1 MLFHGYIFLSFTFL
15 FQSGI
20 SNQAAYQDCSC
31 YKIENHSSHCHCQ
44 GDTVKRIPENFDAN
58 MKKLTLANVSIKSI
72 TVDDLHKYKLL
83 QEFSLV
89 GSNYLT
95 HVDANAFSVSKFLRR
110 LRINDCPNL
119 RKIDS
124 QIILCNISCI
134 LSINLKNNALEEVPK
149 LTHGFAF
156 SHWQSLPSIELSFN
170 NIKIIDAERLSNLSL
185 ITLDLSYN
193 KIDHVAG
200 DAFKNSRVNILKL
213 NNNPIIHF
221 SAQTFALM
229 KELKQL
235 DLSNTMLKSLPSDGF
250 ETVQV
255 INLERIPSLKQLP
268 SIFSFPNL
276 RIAKFTYAH
285 HCCPFQKASISKRSK
300 SITIYNSSWGSQ
312 SKFQETPNSTKGPK
326 KTRKIIKW
334 FKQPAYMNICIGE
347 ELLNT
352 LEMIECSPN
361 PDALNPCE
369 DVAGTMLVRIF
380 IWIVGLGTI
389 FANFFVLLWFF
400 THRGGLYVGVTTFF
414 MTNLAI
420 ADLCMGIYLVIL
432 AVQDAKTAGSYYN
445 SAVDW
450 QTGSGCKM
458 AGFFTVFSSELSVVT
473 MVLISL
479 EIWYNT
485 RSSFYGFK
493 FQLKAAFGAELFA
506 WCIAVIFATLP
517 IFNVNTYAATSI
529 CLPVKSDTLPE
540 KIYLIA
546 LLTFNAVAF
555 FYITFNYIHTYLMV
569 SGVGWPK
576 LHTQDWKMARKLAIL
591 IATNFLCWAPVIL
604 FGLSAAFG
612 CSLISISQMKY
623 LLVLVYPI
631 NSMANPFLY
640 AFSTGHGRRW
650 SELRRTF
657 HHRCVGK
664 QKRRLGSRS
673 SDSTTSTLS
682 QAQVLKEFG
691 KNPKHNKHSIHCF
704 LAFFMA
710 DATSDKSQMDNVQ
723 TTMLGFS
730 LPSSFEDGDFKRWL
744 LHFEA
749 DAKFSARHLAKFIYS
764 QTTQRNHACGVGNE
778 SENENSDHDDEA
790 CICAIPNS
798 KRQSQHLDLPSCA
811 ETYQNIV
818 SSFKN
823 IFRTTPGLTGVIEH
837 QIWTVGSPIKV
848 PPRRVPEAFRADVE
862 KQLQEMLK
870 QCIIEP
876 SNSPWMAPA
885 LCTPKKSGEVRI
897 CVDYRELNKK
907 TRKDAYPLSLPDDI
921 FDK

>member
-1 MLFHGYIFLSFTFL
+1 MRFTSNINFITVSLIRSCHGVVVAYLFIN
-15 FQSGI
+15 GI
-20 SNQAAYQDCSC
+20 SNQAAYEDCSC

-58 MKKLTLANVSIKSI
+58 LKKLTLANVSIKSI

-95 HVDANAFSVSKFLRR
+95 QVDANAFSIFKFLRR

-119 RKIDS
+119 RKIDN

-221 SAQTFALM
+221 SAQTFSLM

-235 DLSNTMLKSLPSDGF
+235 DLSNTLLKSLPSDGF

-285 HCCPFQKASISKRSK
+285 HCCPFQIVKREIYKDNVFKFSKHPIKLLRSSSSSVQKASISKRSK
-300 SITIYNSSWGSQ
+300 SVTIYNSSWGSQ

-326 KTRKIIKW
+326 RTRKIIKW

-420 ADLCMGIYLVIL
+420 ADL
-432 AVQDAKTAGSYYN
+432 S
-445 SAVDW
+445 VDW

-458 AGFFTVFSSELSVVT
+458 AGFFTVFSSELSVMT

-529 CLPVKSDTLPE
+529 CLPVKSDTLTE

-591 IATNFLCWAPVIL
+591 IATNFLCWAP
-604 FGLSAAFG
+604 
-612 CSLISISQMKY
+612 MKY

-704 LAFFMA
+704 L
-710 DATSDKSQMDNVQ
+710 
-723 TTMLGFS
+723 
-730 LPSSFEDGDFKRWL
+730 
-744 LHFEA
+744 
-749 DAKFSARHLAKFIYS
+749 
-764 QTTQRNHACGVGNE
+764 
-778 SENENSDHDDEA
+778 
-790 CICAIPNS
+790 
-798 KRQSQHLDLPSCA
+798 
-811 ETYQNIV
+811 
-818 SSFKN
+818 
-823 IFRTTPGLTGVIEH
+823 
-837 QIWTVGSPIKV
+837 
-848 PPRRVPEAFRADVE
+848 
-862 KQLQEMLK
+862 
-870 QCIIEP
+870 
-876 SNSPWMAPA
+876 
-885 LCTPKKSGEVRI
+885 
-897 CVDYRELNKK
+897 
-907 TRKDAYPLSLPDDI
+907 
-921 FDK
+921 

>member
-83 QEFSLV
+83 QEL
-89 GSNYLT
+89 
-95 HVDANAFSVSKFLRR
+95 
-110 LRINDCPNL
+110 
-119 RKIDS
+119 
-124 QIILCNISCI
+124 
-134 LSINLKNNALEEVPK
+134 NLKNNALEEVPK

>member
-1 MLFHGYIFLSFTFL
+1 MLFHGYIFLSFAFL

-20 SNQAAYQDCSC
+20 SNQAAYEDCSC

-58 MKKLTLANVSIKSI
+58 LKKLTLANVSIKSI

-95 HVDANAFSVSKFLRR
+95 HVDANAFSIFKFLRR

-119 RKIDS
+119 RKIDN

-185 ITLDLSYN
+185 ITLDLS
-193 KIDHVAG
+193 
-200 DAFKNSRVNILKL
+200 
-213 NNNPIIHF
+213 
-221 SAQTFALM
+221 
-229 KELKQL
+229 
-235 DLSNTMLKSLPSDGF
+235 NTLLKSLPSDGF

-285 HCCPFQKASISKRSK
+285 HCCPFQIVKREIYKDNVFKFSKHPIKLLRSSSSSVQKASISKRSK
-300 SITIYNSSWGSQ
+300 SVTIYNSSWGSQ

-326 KTRKIIKW
+326 RTRKIIKW

-458 AGFFTVFSSELSVVT
+458 AGFFTVFSSELSVMT

-529 CLPVKSDTLPE
+529 CLPVKSDTLTE

-704 LAFFMA
+704 L
-710 DATSDKSQMDNVQ
+710 
-723 TTMLGFS
+723 
-730 LPSSFEDGDFKRWL
+730 
-744 LHFEA
+744 
-749 DAKFSARHLAKFIYS
+749 
-764 QTTQRNHACGVGNE
+764 
-778 SENENSDHDDEA
+778 
-790 CICAIPNS
+790 
-798 KRQSQHLDLPSCA
+798 
-811 ETYQNIV
+811 
-818 SSFKN
+818 
-823 IFRTTPGLTGVIEH
+823 
-837 QIWTVGSPIKV
+837 
-848 PPRRVPEAFRADVE
+848 
-862 KQLQEMLK
+862 
-870 QCIIEP
+870 
-876 SNSPWMAPA
+876 
-885 LCTPKKSGEVRI
+885 
-897 CVDYRELNKK
+897 
-907 TRKDAYPLSLPDDI
+907 
-921 FDK
+921 

>member
-1 MLFHGYIFLSFTFL
+1 MLFHGYIFLSFAFL

-44 GDTVKRIPENFDAN
+44 GDTVKRIPENLDAN
-58 MKKLTLANVSIKSI
+58 MKKLLANHFHNYTELRISLKINCRTLANVSIKSI

-83 QEFSLV
+83 QEL
-89 GSNYLT
+89 
-95 HVDANAFSVSKFLRR
+95 
-110 LRINDCPNL
+110 
-119 RKIDS
+119 
-124 QIILCNISCI
+124 
-134 LSINLKNNALEEVPK
+134 NLKNNALEEVPK

-200 DAFKNSRVNILKL
+200 DAFKNSRVNILYD
-213 NNNPIIHF
+213 NEMHF
-221 SAQTFALM
+221 YQR
-229 KELKQL
+229 Q

-432 AVQDAKTAGSYYN
+432 AVQDAKTSGSYYN

-591 IATNFLCWAPVIL
+591 IATNFLCWAPVIF

-704 LAFFMA
+704 L
-710 DATSDKSQMDNVQ
+710 
-723 TTMLGFS
+723 
-730 LPSSFEDGDFKRWL
+730 
-744 LHFEA
+744 
-749 DAKFSARHLAKFIYS
+749 
-764 QTTQRNHACGVGNE
+764 
-778 SENENSDHDDEA
+778 
-790 CICAIPNS
+790 
-798 KRQSQHLDLPSCA
+798 
-811 ETYQNIV
+811 
-818 SSFKN
+818 
-823 IFRTTPGLTGVIEH
+823 
-837 QIWTVGSPIKV
+837 
-848 PPRRVPEAFRADVE
+848 
-862 KQLQEMLK
+862 
-870 QCIIEP
+870 
-876 SNSPWMAPA
+876 
-885 LCTPKKSGEVRI
+885 
-897 CVDYRELNKK
+897 
-907 TRKDAYPLSLPDDI
+907 
-921 FDK
+921 

>member
-1 MLFHGYIFLSFTFL
+1 MLFHGYIFLSFAFL

-44 GDTVKRIPENFDAN
+44 GDTVKRIPENLDAN
-58 MKKLTLANVSIKSI
+58 MKKLLANHFHNYIELRISLKINCRTLANVSIKSI

-83 QEFSLV
+83 QEL
-89 GSNYLT
+89 
-95 HVDANAFSVSKFLRR
+95 
-110 LRINDCPNL
+110 
-119 RKIDS
+119 
-124 QIILCNISCI
+124 
-134 LSINLKNNALEEVPK
+134 NLKNNALEEVPK

-285 HCCPFQKASISKRSK
+285 HCCPFQIVKREIYKDNVFKFSKHPIKLLRSSSSSVQKASISKRSK

-432 AVQDAKTAGSYYN
+432 AVQDAKTSGSYYN

-704 LAFFMA
+704 L
-710 DATSDKSQMDNVQ
+710 
-723 TTMLGFS
+723 
-730 LPSSFEDGDFKRWL
+730 
-744 LHFEA
+744 
-749 DAKFSARHLAKFIYS
+749 
-764 QTTQRNHACGVGNE
+764 
-778 SENENSDHDDEA
+778 
-790 CICAIPNS
+790 
-798 KRQSQHLDLPSCA
+798 
-811 ETYQNIV
+811 
-818 SSFKN
+818 
-823 IFRTTPGLTGVIEH
+823 
-837 QIWTVGSPIKV
+837 
-848 PPRRVPEAFRADVE
+848 
-862 KQLQEMLK
+862 
-870 QCIIEP
+870 
-876 SNSPWMAPA
+876 
-885 LCTPKKSGEVRI
+885 
-897 CVDYRELNKK
+897 
-907 TRKDAYPLSLPDDI
+907 
-921 FDK
+921 

>member
-1 MLFHGYIFLSFTFL
+1 MQCFISFFFISPRANTMLFHGYIFLSFAFL

-44 GDTVKRIPENFDAN
+44 GDTVKRIPENLDAN

-83 QEFSLV
+83 QEL
-89 GSNYLT
+89 
-95 HVDANAFSVSKFLRR
+95 
-110 LRINDCPNL
+110 
-119 RKIDS
+119 
-124 QIILCNISCI
+124 
-134 LSINLKNNALEEVPK
+134 NLKNNALEEVPK

-200 DAFKNSRVNILKL
+200 DAFKNSRVNI
-213 NNNPIIHF
+213 
-221 SAQTFALM
+221 
-229 KELKQL
+229 L

-432 AVQDAKTAGSYYN
+432 AVQDAKTSGSYYN

-704 LAFFMA
+704 L
-710 DATSDKSQMDNVQ
+710 
-723 TTMLGFS
+723 
-730 LPSSFEDGDFKRWL
+730 
-744 LHFEA
+744 
-749 DAKFSARHLAKFIYS
+749 
-764 QTTQRNHACGVGNE
+764 
-778 SENENSDHDDEA
+778 
-790 CICAIPNS
+790 
-798 KRQSQHLDLPSCA
+798 
-811 ETYQNIV
+811 
-818 SSFKN
+818 
-823 IFRTTPGLTGVIEH
+823 
-837 QIWTVGSPIKV
+837 
-848 PPRRVPEAFRADVE
+848 
-862 KQLQEMLK
+862 
-870 QCIIEP
+870 
-876 SNSPWMAPA
+876 
-885 LCTPKKSGEVRI
+885 
-897 CVDYRELNKK
+897 
-907 TRKDAYPLSLPDDI
+907 
-921 FDK
+921 

>member
-1 MLFHGYIFLSFTFL
+1 MLFHGYIFLSFAFL

-20 SNQAAYQDCSC
+20 SNQAAYEDCSC

-58 MKKLTLANVSIKSI
+58 LKKLTLANVSIKSI

-83 QEFSLV
+83 QEL
-89 GSNYLT
+89 
-95 HVDANAFSVSKFLRR
+95 
-110 LRINDCPNL
+110 
-119 RKIDS
+119 
-124 QIILCNISCI
+124 
-134 LSINLKNNALEEVPK
+134 NLKNNALEEVPK

-200 DAFKNSRVNILKL
+200 DAFKNSRVNIL
-213 NNNPIIHF
+213 
-221 SAQTFALM
+221 
-229 KELKQL
+229 
-235 DLSNTMLKSLPSDGF
+235 DLSNTLLKSLPSDGF

-300 SITIYNSSWGSQ
+300 SVTIYNSSWGSQ

-326 KTRKIIKW
+326 RTRKIIKW

-458 AGFFTVFSSELSVVT
+458 AGFFTVFSSELSVMT

-529 CLPVKSDTLPE
+529 CLPVKSDTLTE

-704 LAFFMA
+704 L
-710 DATSDKSQMDNVQ
+710 
-723 TTMLGFS
+723 
-730 LPSSFEDGDFKRWL
+730 
-744 LHFEA
+744 
-749 DAKFSARHLAKFIYS
+749 
-764 QTTQRNHACGVGNE
+764 
-778 SENENSDHDDEA
+778 
-790 CICAIPNS
+790 
-798 KRQSQHLDLPSCA
+798 
-811 ETYQNIV
+811 
-818 SSFKN
+818 
-823 IFRTTPGLTGVIEH
+823 
-837 QIWTVGSPIKV
+837 
-848 PPRRVPEAFRADVE
+848 
-862 KQLQEMLK
+862 
-870 QCIIEP
+870 
-876 SNSPWMAPA
+876 
-885 LCTPKKSGEVRI
+885 
-897 CVDYRELNKK
+897 
-907 TRKDAYPLSLPDDI
+907 
-921 FDK
+921 

>member
-1 MLFHGYIFLSFTFL
+1 MLFHGYIFLSFAFL

-44 GDTVKRIPENFDAN
+44 GDTVKRIPENLDAN
-58 MKKLTLANVSIKSI
+58 MKKLLANHFHNYIELRISLKINCRTLANVSIKSI

-95 HVDANAFSVSKFLRR
+95 HVDANAFSVFKFLRR

-185 ITLDLSYN
+185 ITLDLS
-193 KIDHVAG
+193 
-200 DAFKNSRVNILKL
+200 
-213 NNNPIIHF
+213 
-221 SAQTFALM
+221 
-229 KELKQL
+229 
-235 DLSNTMLKSLPSDGF
+235 NTMLKSLPSDGF

-285 HCCPFQKASISKRSK
+285 HCCPFQIVKREIYKDNVFKFSKHPIKLLRSSSSSVQKASISKRSK

-432 AVQDAKTAGSYYN
+432 AVQDAKTSGSYYN

-704 LAFFMA
+704 L
-710 DATSDKSQMDNVQ
+710 
-723 TTMLGFS
+723 
-730 LPSSFEDGDFKRWL
+730 
-744 LHFEA
+744 
-749 DAKFSARHLAKFIYS
+749 
-764 QTTQRNHACGVGNE
+764 
-778 SENENSDHDDEA
+778 
-790 CICAIPNS
+790 
-798 KRQSQHLDLPSCA
+798 
-811 ETYQNIV
+811 
-818 SSFKN
+818 
-823 IFRTTPGLTGVIEH
+823 
-837 QIWTVGSPIKV
+837 
-848 PPRRVPEAFRADVE
+848 
-862 KQLQEMLK
+862 
-870 QCIIEP
+870 
-876 SNSPWMAPA
+876 
-885 LCTPKKSGEVRI
+885 
-897 CVDYRELNKK
+897 
-907 TRKDAYPLSLPDDI
+907 
-921 FDK
+921 

>member
-1 MLFHGYIFLSFTFL
+1 MLFHGYIFLSFAFL
-15 FQSGI
+15 LQSGI

-110 LRINDCPNL
+110 L
-119 RKIDS
+119 
-124 QIILCNISCI
+124 
-134 LSINLKNNALEEVPK
+134 NLKNNALEEVPK

-200 DAFKNSRVNILKL
+200 DAFKNSRVNI
-213 NNNPIIHF
+213 
-221 SAQTFALM
+221 
-229 KELKQL
+229 L

-432 AVQDAKTAGSYYN
+432 AVQDAKTSGSYYN

-650 SELRRTF
+650 SELRQTF

-704 LAFFMA
+704 L
-710 DATSDKSQMDNVQ
+710 
-723 TTMLGFS
+723 
-730 LPSSFEDGDFKRWL
+730 
-744 LHFEA
+744 
-749 DAKFSARHLAKFIYS
+749 
-764 QTTQRNHACGVGNE
+764 
-778 SENENSDHDDEA
+778 
-790 CICAIPNS
+790 
-798 KRQSQHLDLPSCA
+798 
-811 ETYQNIV
+811 
-818 SSFKN
+818 
-823 IFRTTPGLTGVIEH
+823 
-837 QIWTVGSPIKV
+837 
-848 PPRRVPEAFRADVE
+848 
-862 KQLQEMLK
+862 
-870 QCIIEP
+870 
-876 SNSPWMAPA
+876 
-885 LCTPKKSGEVRI
+885 
-897 CVDYRELNKK
+897 
-907 TRKDAYPLSLPDDI
+907 
-921 FDK
+921 

>member
-1 MLFHGYIFLSFTFL
+1 MLFHGYIFLSFAFL

-58 MKKLTLANVSIKSI
+58 LKKLTLANVSIKSI
-72 TVDDLHKYKLL
+72 TVDDLHKYNLL

-95 HVDANAFSVSKFLRR
+95 HVDANAFSVFKFLRR
-110 LRINDCPNL
+110 L
-119 RKIDS
+119 
-124 QIILCNISCI
+124 
-134 LSINLKNNALEEVPK
+134 NLKNNALEEVPK

-156 SHWQSLPSIELSFN
+156 SHWQSLPSINTKKTYLFFFFE
-170 NIKIIDAERLSNLSL
+170 NLP
-185 ITLDLSYN
+185 
-193 KIDHVAG
+193 
-200 DAFKNSRVNILKL
+200 SR
-213 NNNPIIHF
+213 
-221 SAQTFALM
+221 
-229 KELKQL
+229 
-235 DLSNTMLKSLPSDGF
+235 DLSNTLLKSLPSDGF

-285 HCCPFQKASISKRSK
+285 HCCPFQIVKREIYKDNVFKFSKHPIKLLRSSSSSVQKASISKRSK

-347 ELLNT
+347 ELLKT

-704 LAFFMA
+704 L
-710 DATSDKSQMDNVQ
+710 
-723 TTMLGFS
+723 
-730 LPSSFEDGDFKRWL
+730 
-744 LHFEA
+744 
-749 DAKFSARHLAKFIYS
+749 
-764 QTTQRNHACGVGNE
+764 
-778 SENENSDHDDEA
+778 
-790 CICAIPNS
+790 
-798 KRQSQHLDLPSCA
+798 
-811 ETYQNIV
+811 
-818 SSFKN
+818 
-823 IFRTTPGLTGVIEH
+823 
-837 QIWTVGSPIKV
+837 
-848 PPRRVPEAFRADVE
+848 
-862 KQLQEMLK
+862 
-870 QCIIEP
+870 
-876 SNSPWMAPA
+876 
-885 LCTPKKSGEVRI
+885 
-897 CVDYRELNKK
+897 
-907 TRKDAYPLSLPDDI
+907 
-921 FDK
+921 

>member
-1 MLFHGYIFLSFTFL
+1 MNMLLSSLVSFFCISPRANTMLFHGYIFLSFAFL

-83 QEFSLV
+83 QEL
-89 GSNYLT
+89 
-95 HVDANAFSVSKFLRR
+95 
-110 LRINDCPNL
+110 
-119 RKIDS
+119 
-124 QIILCNISCI
+124 
-134 LSINLKNNALEEVPK
+134 NLKNNALEEVPK

-200 DAFKNSRVNILKL
+200 DAFKNSRVNI
-213 NNNPIIHF
+213 
-221 SAQTFALM
+221 
-229 KELKQL
+229 L

-432 AVQDAKTAGSYYN
+432 AVQDAKTSGSYYN

-704 LAFFMA
+704 L
-710 DATSDKSQMDNVQ
+710 
-723 TTMLGFS
+723 
-730 LPSSFEDGDFKRWL
+730 
-744 LHFEA
+744 
-749 DAKFSARHLAKFIYS
+749 
-764 QTTQRNHACGVGNE
+764 
-778 SENENSDHDDEA
+778 
-790 CICAIPNS
+790 
-798 KRQSQHLDLPSCA
+798 
-811 ETYQNIV
+811 
-818 SSFKN
+818 
-823 IFRTTPGLTGVIEH
+823 
-837 QIWTVGSPIKV
+837 
-848 PPRRVPEAFRADVE
+848 
-862 KQLQEMLK
+862 
-870 QCIIEP
+870 
-876 SNSPWMAPA
+876 
-885 LCTPKKSGEVRI
+885 
-897 CVDYRELNKK
+897 
-907 TRKDAYPLSLPDDI
+907 
-921 FDK
+921 

>member
-1 MLFHGYIFLSFTFL
+1 MQCFISFFFISPRANTMLFHGYIFLSFAFL

-44 GDTVKRIPENFDAN
+44 GDTVKRIPENLDAN
-58 MKKLTLANVSIKSI
+58 MKKLLANHFHNYIELRISLKINCRTLANVSIKSI

-83 QEFSLV
+83 QEL
-89 GSNYLT
+89 
-95 HVDANAFSVSKFLRR
+95 
-110 LRINDCPNL
+110 
-119 RKIDS
+119 
-124 QIILCNISCI
+124 
-134 LSINLKNNALEEVPK
+134 NLKNNALEEVPK

-200 DAFKNSRVNILKL
+200 DAFKNSRVNI
-213 NNNPIIHF
+213 
-221 SAQTFALM
+221 
-229 KELKQL
+229 L

-704 LAFFMA
+704 L
-710 DATSDKSQMDNVQ
+710 
-723 TTMLGFS
+723 
-730 LPSSFEDGDFKRWL
+730 
-744 LHFEA
+744 
-749 DAKFSARHLAKFIYS
+749 
-764 QTTQRNHACGVGNE
+764 
-778 SENENSDHDDEA
+778 
-790 CICAIPNS
+790 
-798 KRQSQHLDLPSCA
+798 
-811 ETYQNIV
+811 
-818 SSFKN
+818 
-823 IFRTTPGLTGVIEH
+823 
-837 QIWTVGSPIKV
+837 
-848 PPRRVPEAFRADVE
+848 
-862 KQLQEMLK
+862 
-870 QCIIEP
+870 
-876 SNSPWMAPA
+876 
-885 LCTPKKSGEVRI
+885 
-897 CVDYRELNKK
+897 
-907 TRKDAYPLSLPDDI
+907 
-921 FDK
+921 